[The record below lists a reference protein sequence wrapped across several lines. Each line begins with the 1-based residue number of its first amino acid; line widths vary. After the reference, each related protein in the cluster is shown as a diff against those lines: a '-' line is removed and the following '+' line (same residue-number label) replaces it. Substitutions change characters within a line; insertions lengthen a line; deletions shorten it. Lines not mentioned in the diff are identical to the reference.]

1 MVLGILII
9 ILFAVLGYVIGS
21 DVIVPYAFTEY
32 VAVAVMAF
40 LDSLFSGIA
49 INMQKK
55 FNIPEF
61 LAGFFLNAIVAIFLV
76 YLGNK
81 LNVNIYLAAI
91 IVFTW
96 RMFNNFNIIQKI
108 LIENIRGKIKEKRN
122 AKKSVKE
129 EV

>member
-9 ILFAVLGYVIGS
+9 ILFAVLGYIVGS

-40 LDSLFSGIA
+40 LDSLFSGISL
-49 INMQKK
+49 NMQKK

-61 LAGFFLNAIVAIFLV
+61 LSSFFLNAIIAIFLV

-108 LIENIRGKIKEKRN
+108 LIENLRVKVREKKNR
-122 AKKSVKE
+122 KKSVKE
-129 EV
+129 EI